1 LTAQP
6 NCLGL
11 DKHKKGNA
19 MKIVAL
25 CGSARKQGNTALLLK
40 TVLAPLTEAGAET
53 ELIELAKSEIRG
65 CMACYVCFLEKN
77 GTCVLKK
84 DIVNECIG
92 KMAAADAILLGS
104 PTYFADVS
112 SEMKALIDRC
122 GMVGKANGD
131 MFRRKLGAAVVTARR
146 AGAIR
151 AFDTMNHFFLAGQ
164 MIVVG
169 SNDWNIGIGPEMGDV
184 VDDEEGMKTMHLLGE
199 NMVWLLKKMKS

>member
-1 LTAQP
+1 
-6 NCLGL
+6 
-11 DKHKKGNA
+11 
-19 MKIVAL
+19 MKVVAL

-40 TVLAPLTEAGAET
+40 TVLLPLNEAGAET

-112 SEMKALIDRC
+112 SEMKALIDRS

-131 MFRRKLGAAVVTARR
+131 MFRRKIGAAVVATRR
-146 AGAIR
+146 SGGIR

-169 SNDWNIGIGPEMGDV
+169 SNDWNIGIGPEIGEV
-184 VDDEEGMKTMHLLGE
+184 VDDKEGMKTMRILGE
-199 NMVWLLKKMKS
+199 NIAWLLRKMQA